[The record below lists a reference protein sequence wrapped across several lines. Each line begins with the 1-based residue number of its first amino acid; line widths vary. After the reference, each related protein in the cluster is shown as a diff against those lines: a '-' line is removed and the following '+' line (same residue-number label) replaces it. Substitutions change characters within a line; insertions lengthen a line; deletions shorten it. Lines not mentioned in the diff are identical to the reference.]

1 MGTVMNT
8 EVLPLS
14 TGDLRNSA
22 AALVAIE
29 DVGPA
34 LGPVHPICI
43 QGAQCDSSA
52 SRLWLT

>member
-1 MGTVMNT
+1 MNK

-14 TGDLRNSA
+14 TEDLRNLA
-22 AALVAIE
+22 PALVAIG

-34 LGPVHPICI
+34 LGPVHSICT